1 MEFNNM
7 QRDEMMCVL
16 DVGTKKEDRNQR
28 LQVTVGSGAG
38 ELDHFCSGGVSIF
51 APSSNLRP

>member
-1 MEFNNM
+1 M

-38 ELDHFCSGGVSIF
+38 ELDHFCSGRVSIF

>member
-1 MEFNNM
+1 M

-16 DVGTKKEDRNQR
+16 DVGTKKRTEITV
-28 LQVTVGSGAG
+28 VTVGSGAG